1 MHFFSVIVPTYNR
14 EKILDRCLNSLSKQ
28 DFDKKHYEII
38 VVNNNSPDGTEEVIR
53 RYMNVYENILGVREV
68 KQGASNARNRGAEE
82 ACGEYLI
89 FIDDDVV
96 APPEY
101 LANVVKVLSEDQ
113 PDIMGGPMYP
123 YYTDSRPAWFRDEYE
138 IRKYEEKSGFSRR
151 CRVTGANFVIK
162 KGVFKKVGMFTPELG
177 PIGGKMNFA
186 DDAQVLDTYR
196 DLTPLSE
203 QKVYYALEC
212 YVMHHVP
219 AERMKFNYLM
229 RRSFH
234 FGRSAVYAD
243 TLRGKSGSSGGLLTV
258 SRGLAGVMLQLARGL
273 VSRGPTRVDYI
284 VLCRRFTFLLG
295 LLAGRV
301 KAGVGG
307 KNVTSCFLSV

>member
-14 EKILDRCLNSLSKQ
+14 EKILDRCLNSLSNQ

-53 RYMNVYENILGVREV
+53 KYMNAYENIRGIREV
-68 KQGASNARNRGAEE
+68 KQGASNSRNRGAEE
-82 ACGEYLI
+82 AYGEYLI

-96 APPEY
+96 APSEY
-101 LANVVKVLSEDQ
+101 LTNVVKVLSEDQ

-123 YYTDSRPAWFRDEYE
+123 YYTDTRPAWFRDEYE

-162 KGVFKKVGMFTPELG
+162 KGVFKKVGMFPPELG
-177 PIGGKMNFA
+177 PCGGKMNFA

-196 DLTPLSE
+196 DITPLGE

-212 YVMHHVP
+212 SVMHHVP
-219 AERMKFNYLM
+219 AERMRFNYLM

-234 FGRSAVYAD
+234 LARSAVYANA
-243 TLRGKSGSSGGLLTV
+243 LRGKSVGVLLTV
-258 SRGLAGVMLQLARGL
+258 SRGLAGIMLQLARGL

-284 VLCRRFTFLLG
+284 VLCRRFAYILG
-295 LLAGRV
+295 ILAGGV

-307 KNVTSCFLSV
+307 KNVTSCFLAV